1 MSAAPR
7 PVVPSINTW
16 SPEYLEQQYA
26 QYQRDPG
33 SMPEQLRSFFQGF
46 ELAMASDLRLFGQP
60 NGQSNG
66 QSAPSTPASPIS
78 AQVPFSDPGSMPR
91 VTPTRGRPAGRA
103 SLFEAMVDDVI
114 GAYRDQGHLAAAIDP
129 FGRPRPRP
137 ESLSLEY
144 HNVTEDVLDRVV
156 DGTDMGLGEAVTIR
170 ELVDRLDGIYC
181 GSIGVEFMHVSDL
194 EQRSWLFERFEK
206 AGGRVQLDRKART
219 DILEQLTR
227 SETFERFLQKR
238 YPGDK
243 RFSLEGAESLIPLMN
258 RVISAASLLDVEEVV
273 IGMAHRGRLN
283 VLNNI
288 LGKSHEQIFTEFEE
302 NWTEGFADGS
312 GDVKYHRGYS
322 GTRRMQDGR
331 MVHLALASN
340 PSHLEAVNGVVEG
353 RTRAKQRLRGDKER
367 TKVMPVLLHG
377 DAAVAGQG
385 VVQEVLNYSQLEGY
399 TTGGTIHIVVN
410 NQIGF
415 TTLPDDARSS
425 RYCTDIG
432 KSIDAPIFHVNG
444 QDPEAVVAVAQFAAE
459 FRQTFKKDVFI
470 DLVCYRKYGH
480 NEQDEASF
488 TQPIMA
494 AMIKKQPS
502 VLSVYTDLLQNE
514 KVINDAD
521 RQSIQSRLDEALE
534 KAQQAAKTQPNDPT
548 IDPGSERWKGL
559 SGKFS
564 FDPGE
569 TAVSIEALREV
580 ASAIGHVPD
589 GFKLNPKLKKLFKD
603 RSELADA
610 ELISYADAEQLA
622 FGTLLAE
629 GHPIRLSGQDCRR
642 GTFSHRHAVVR
653 DYDTGE
659 PYTPLNNIREVGDEG
674 TPTPP
679 GSEGADG
686 KPRQA
691 RFCVYD
697 SPLSEYG
704 VMAFDYG
711 YSLGDPGM
719 LVCWEGQ
726 FGDFVN
732 GAQVV
737 IDQFLA
743 SAETKWERWSG
754 LTLLLP
760 HGYEGAGPEH
770 SSARMER
777 FLKLC
782 GQQNMQVVYP
792 STGAQCFHMFRRQLK
807 RNFRKPLVVMTPKS
821 MLRIPTSPVS
831 DLTGGH
837 FREFLDDPYFMENGR
852 DKSAVSRVI
861 VCCGKI
867 YWELDER
874 RRAIGREDTAILR
887 MEQIYPFHDA
897 MLKELLD
904 AYPNREEL
912 LYVQEEPYNAAAN
925 LYFADQI
932 QRKLGIDRRTYVGR
946 TPSGSPATGSKHQHK
961 IEQEAILTKAIGP
974 KPEEKPEG
982 RHVAAAGA

>member
-1 MSAAPR
+1 MSAVPR
-7 PVVPSINTW
+7 PVVPSVNQW
-16 SPEYLEQQYA
+16 SPQYLEEQFA
-26 QYQRDPG
+26 LYQRDPG
-33 SMPEQLRSFFQGF
+33 SMPEHLRAFFQGF
-46 ELAMASDLRLFGQP
+46 ELAMASELRLFGQQ
-60 NGQSNG
+60 NGAATP
-66 QSAPSTPASPIS
+66 SAPPGAIAPGDQDS
-78 AQVPFSDPGSMPR
+78 APR
-91 VTPTRGRPAGRA
+91 VTPTVGRPAGQATR
-103 SLFEAMVDDVI
+103 FEAVVDDLI
-114 GAYRDQGHLAAAIDP
+114 GAYRDQGHLCARIDP
-129 FGRPRPRP
+129 FGRERERPA
-137 ESLSLEY
+137 SLDLTY
-144 HNVTEDVLDRVV
+144 HNVTDSVLASRV
-156 DGTDMGLGEAVTIR
+156 DGSSMGLGSAVTVR
-170 ELVDRLDGIYC
+170 DLVDQLERMYC
-181 GSIGVEFMHVSDL
+181 GSIGAEFMHVSDL
-194 EQRSWLFERFEK
+194 DQRSWLIERFES
-206 AGGRVQLDRKART
+206 AGGVIKLDGRERT
-219 DILEQLTR
+219 DLLEQLTK

-258 RVISAASLLDVEEVV
+258 RVISAGAAHGIEEVV

-288 LGKSHEQIFTEFEE
+288 LGKSYEQIFTEFEE

-322 GTRRMQDGR
+322 GTRRMNDGR

-340 PSHLEAVNGVVEG
+340 PSHLEAVNGVVQG
-353 RTRAKQRLRGDKER
+353 RCRAKQRLRGDKER
-367 TKVMPVLLHG
+367 KRVMPVLIHG

-385 VVQEVLNYSQLEGY
+385 VVQEVLNFSQLEGY
-399 TTGGTIHIVVN
+399 TTGGTIHIVAN

-415 TTLPDDARSS
+415 TTLPEDGRSS

-444 QDPEAVVAVAQFAAE
+444 QDPEAVVLAAQIAAE
-459 FRQTFKKDVFI
+459 FRQEFKKDVFI

-488 TQPIMA
+488 TQPLMA
-494 AMIKKQPS
+494 KMIKQHPS
-502 VLSVYTDLLQNE
+502 VLSNYTDRLE
-514 KVINDAD
+514 SEGVINDAD
-521 RQSIQSRLDEALE
+521 KQAIQNQLAEALE
-534 KAQQAAKTQPNDPT
+534 RAQQAAKTQPNDPT
-548 IDPGSERWKGL
+548 IDPGSERWNGL
-559 SGKFS
+559 THQFS
-564 FDPGE
+564 FEPGE
-569 TAVSIEALREV
+569 TAVSIEAIREV
-580 ASAIGHVPD
+580 AAGIGRVPE
-589 GFKLNPKLKKLFKD
+589 GFKLNPKLRRLFKE
-603 RSELADA
+603 RSELAEA

-653 DYDTGE
+653 DFETGE
-659 PYTPLNNIREVGDEG
+659 PYTPLNSIREVGEEG
-674 TPTPP
+674 TATPP
-679 GSEGADG
+679 GSEGSDG
-686 KPRQA
+686 RPRQA

-719 LVCWEGQ
+719 LVCWEAQ

-754 LTLLLP
+754 LVLLLP

-770 SSARMER
+770 SSARLER

-792 STGAQCFHMFRRQLK
+792 TTGAQCFHMLRRQLK

-821 MLRIPTSPVS
+821 RLRIPTSPVAE
-831 DLTGGH
+831 LTSGH
-837 FREFLDDPYFMENGR
+837 FREFLDDPYFADGHS
-852 DKSAVSRVI
+852 KAGVKRVV
-861 VCCGKI
+861 VCCGKL

-874 RRAIGREDTAILR
+874 RREIGRDDTAILR
-887 MEQIYPFHDA
+887 MEQVYPFHH
-897 MLKELLD
+897 ELLD
-904 AYPNREEL
+904 EILNSYPNREEL
-912 LYVQEEPYNAAAN
+912 IYAQEEPYNAAAN
-925 LYFADQI
+925 VYFADQV
-932 QRKLGIDRRTYVGR
+932 QRKLGLDRPLFIGR
-946 TPSGSPATGSKHQHK
+946 APSGSPATGSKSQHK
-961 IEQEAILTKAIGP
+961 IEQESILTKAIGP
-974 KPEEKPEG
+974 RPEEKPAAQ
-982 RHVAAAGA
+982 RVTAAGA

>member
-1 MSAAPR
+1 MSAVPR
-7 PVVPSINTW
+7 PLVPSVNQW
-16 SPEYLEQQYA
+16 SPEYLEEQFA
-26 QYQRDPG
+26 LYQRDPNALP
-33 SMPEQLRSFFQGF
+33 SHLRAFFQGF
-46 ELAMASDLRLFGQP
+46 ELAMASELKMFGQAGP
-60 NGQSNG
+60 AP
-66 QSAPSTPASPIS
+66 SAPASSRPSFANIETDS
-78 AQVPFSDPGSMPR
+78 APR
-91 VTPTRGRPAGRA
+91 VTPTVGRPAGQATR
-103 SLFEAMVDDVI
+103 FESVVDDLI
-114 GAYRDQGHLAAAIDP
+114 GAFRDQGHLCAKIDP
-129 FGRPRPRP
+129 FGRERDRP
-137 ESLSLEY
+137 ESLNLSY
-144 HNVTEDVLDRVV
+144 HNVSEDVLSSVV
-156 DGTDMGLGEAVTIR
+156 DGTSMGLDREVTVKQ
-170 ELVDRLDGIYC
+170 LVERLERMYC

-194 EQRSWLFERFEK
+194 HQRSWLIERFER
-206 AGGRVQLDRKART
+206 AGGAVDLDRRERA
-219 DILEQLTR
+219 DLLEQLTK
-227 SETFERFLQKR
+227 SETFEKFLQKR
-238 YPGDK
+238 YPGEK

-258 RVISAASLLDVEEVV
+258 RVISAAAGRGVEEVV

-288 LGKSHEQIFTEFEE
+288 LGKSYEQIFTEFEE

-322 GTRRMQDGR
+322 GTRRMSDGS

-340 PSHLEAVNGVVEG
+340 PSHLEAVNGVVQG
-353 RTRAKQRLRGDKER
+353 RCRAKQRLRGDTER
-367 TKVMPVLLHG
+367 KRVMPVLLHG

-385 VVQEVLNYSQLEGY
+385 VVQEVLNFSRLEGY
-399 TTGGTIHIVVN
+399 TTGGTIHVVVN

-444 QDPEAVVAVAQFAAE
+444 QDPEAVVAAAQIAAE
-459 FRQTFKKDVFI
+459 FRQEFKSDVFI

-488 TQPIMA
+488 TQPLMA
-494 AMIKKQPS
+494 KMIKQHPS
-502 VLSVYTDLLQNE
+502 VLTHYTNRLQSE
-514 KVINDAD
+514 GVINDAD
-521 RQSIQSRLDEALE
+521 RQAIQSQLDEALE
-534 KAQQAAKTQPNDPT
+534 RAQQAAKTQPNDPT
-548 IDPGSERWKGL
+548 IDPGSERWNGL
-559 SGKFS
+559 THEFS
-564 FDPGE
+564 FDPGH
-569 TAVSIEALREV
+569 TAVSMELLREV
-580 ASAIGHVPD
+580 ASGIGKIPD
-589 GFKLNPKLKKLFKD
+589 GFKLNPKLKKLFKE
-603 RSELADA
+603 RAELADA

-622 FGTLLAE
+622 FGTILAE

-653 DYDTGE
+653 DFESGE
-659 PYTPLNNIREVGDEG
+659 PYTPLNNIREVGEEG

-679 GSEGADG
+679 GTEGSDG

-719 LVCWEGQ
+719 LVCWEAQ

-782 GQQNMQVVYP
+782 GNQNMQVVYP
-792 STGAQCFHMFRRQLK
+792 TTGAQCFHMFRRQLK

-821 MLRIPTSPVS
+821 MLRIPNSPVS
-831 DLTGGH
+831 EITEGH
-837 FREFLDDPYFMENGR
+837 FREFLDDPHFANGGH
-852 DKSAVSRVI
+852 DKSGVKRVI

-874 RRAIGREDTAILR
+874 RRATGRDDTAIIR
-887 MEQIYPFHDA
+887 IEQIYPFHHE
-897 MLKELLD
+897 MLDGILSSY
-904 AYPNREEL
+904 ANREEL
-912 LYVQEEPYNAAAN
+912 IYVQEEPYNAAAN
-925 LYFADQI
+925 VYFADQV
-932 QRKLGIDRRTYVGR
+932 QRKLGLDRPLFIGR
-946 TPSGSPATGSKHQHK
+946 VPSGSPATGSKSQHK
-961 IEQEAILTKAIGP
+961 IEQEAILSKAIGP

-982 RHVAAAGA
+982 QRVAAARA